1 MAAQVQVV
9 EVTSVAEIDTA
20 ISAWIVQGY
29 TVANR
34 TPTSATLIKPK
45 QFSVLWAVIGF
56 LVCVLPLLI
65 YLIVYAAESDK
76 VVEIRVRSAAPQQ
89 AAAQELARIQG
100 LLNSGQI
107 TEIEADEARSRLAG
121 PDNQFCS
128 NCGALTARTSTF
140 CESCGAQTQPVM

>member
-20 ISAWIVQGY
+20 ISAWIAQGY

-34 TPTSATLIKPK
+34 TPASATLIKPK
-45 QFSVLWAVIGF
+45 QFSILWAVIG
-56 LVCVLPLLI
+56 LLICVIPLLI

-76 VVEIRVRSAAPQQ
+76 VVEIRVRGAAPQQ

-100 LLNSGQI
+100 LLNSGQM
-107 TEIEADEARSRLAG
+107 TQAEADEARARLAG
-121 PDNQFCS
+121 PDGKFCG
-128 NCGALTARTSTF
+128 NCGALIAQTSTF
-140 CESCGAQTQPVM
+140 CESCGART